1 MIDIHC
7 HMISNDESKYLNEA
21 LEMAKNAEQEGVKS
35 IINTFN
41 YNSNIEGNTNQ
52 AEMIEKLNFMLKEN
66 NIDIDVLIGN
76 EVYYNDDLLRKI
88 DNKEFYTLNDS
99 RYILIE
105 FMESYLPKNLRD
117 IVYELVIRGYTPIIA
132 HVEKYHEVEDNI
144 SIVKELI
151 REGALIQINAS
162 SVLSRNKVCKRLLK
176 SNEVHFIA
184 TDCNYLD
191 YDNMKDCYDYI
202 CKKYGFDRANKL
214 FIENPQKVI
223 NNEVI
228 YFSDESSKRKIS
240 IRNICN
246 LNMN

>member
-41 YNSNIEGNTNQ
+41 YNSNIEGNPNQ

-117 IVYELVIRGYTPIIA
+117 IVYELVIRG
-132 HVEKYHEVEDNI
+132 N
-144 SIVKELI
+144 
-151 REGALIQINAS
+151 
-162 SVLSRNKVCKRLLK
+162 
-176 SNEVHFIA
+176 
-184 TDCNYLD
+184 
-191 YDNMKDCYDYI
+191 
-202 CKKYGFDRANKL
+202 
-214 FIENPQKVI
+214 
-223 NNEVI
+223 
-228 YFSDESSKRKIS
+228 
-240 IRNICN
+240 
-246 LNMN
+246 